1 MKRLSSAL
9 WSLAKAI
16 AARPAKPIKPIP
28 TKIHWTK
35 AEKPLEEM
43 TAEERRRF
51 AEKLANKSLKAG
63 APNEPIY
70 TKQNL
75 FNNSKLIW
83 ALIVLIVYL
92 LIFFNWEKVPRYGD
106 NAKALN
112 YVKSACFDK
121 GLKIEE
127 RRTMVE
133 KALSLDSKWL
143 RLATELN
150 ETLSSND
157 AIKLLVN
164 LGLEDTQEYRN
175 EFNNFTSSLSTFNS
189 ICNGSK

>member
-9 WSLAKAI
+9 WNLVKAN

-35 AEKPLEEM
+35 AEKPLGEM
-43 TAEERRRF
+43 TTDERTKF
-51 AEKLANKSLKAG
+51 AEKLANKSLKALS
-63 APNEPIY
+63 PNEPIY
-70 TKQNL
+70 TKQNH
-75 FNNSKLIW
+75 FNNAKLIW
-83 ALIVLIVYL
+83 ALIVLIFCL
-92 LIFFNWEKVPRYGD
+92 LIFNWEKVPRYGD

-150 ETLSSND
+150 EILSSND